1 MFKIKY
7 ISSLLLLSFLGCE
20 STKVSNTSIPTP
32 ATNPQS
38 AGQITTSA
46 TNQTDYTIYQFKV
59 LGLEGDT
66 IDFAKFKGK
75 KILIV
80 NTASKCKYTPQYEY
94 LEKLYATYGDK
105 LVIIGFPCNDFGGQE
120 PGTAVDI
127 REFCTKNYGV
137 TFLMAS
143 KVTIK
148 GKDMAPIYRWLTS
161 KEENGVMDADITWN
175 FHKFLIDENGKL
187 IAKFGSKTSPYDDEI
202 VAYLK

>member
-1 MFKIKY
+1 MLRLLFV
-7 ISSLLLLSFLGCE
+7 SSFFLL
-20 STKVSNTSIPTP
+20 NTSGKIPVSEIINKTDTTQTV
-32 ATNPQS
+32 TN
-38 AGQITTSA
+38 
-46 TNQTDYTIYQFKV
+46 NIYKFKV

-94 LEKLYATYGDK
+94 LEKLYTTYGSK
-105 LVIIGFPCNDFGGQE
+105 LVVVGFPCNDFGGQE

-127 REFCTKNYGV
+127 RDFCTKNYGV

-143 KVTIK
+143 KITIK
-148 GKDMAPIYRWLTS
+148 GKDMAPIYQWLTS
-161 KEENGVMDADITWN
+161 KEENGVMDAEISWN
-175 FHKFLIDENGKL
+175 FHKFLIDENGNL
-187 IAKFGSKTSPYDDEI
+187 MAKFGSKTSPYDDEI